1 MGLTPNLTGPV
12 GHYQRRTFPGS
23 HYTICQTVALLVPS
37 PAFTQMERRCDQQ
50 QVARSVSSEHPHVV
64 VSPHEGS
71 MEQQDAFFLPSME
84 LITAVAQPTP
94 DFTLSASKGQ
104 FREQAPHSMQA
115 SRSTILIFPLVRLR
129 TAWGQ
134 TRRQVPQP
142 VHFSR
147 SSFRVTTSF
156 RYTS

>member
-1 MGLTPNLTGPV
+1 MSGFILEENKRLDDG
-12 GHYQRRTFPGS
+12 GM
-23 HYTICQTVALLVPS
+23 VPLFH
-37 PAFTQMERRCDQQ
+37 PFKLPDQQ
-50 QVARSVSSEHPHVV
+50 QPVWLASQEHSDCF
-64 VSPHEGS
+64 VSPQEGS
-71 MEQQDAFFLPSME
+71 MKQQDAFFLPSIE

-94 DFTLSASKGQ
+94 VFTLSASTGQ

-115 SRSTILIFPLVRLR
+115 SRSAISIFPLVRLK

-142 VHFSR
+142 MHFSR
-147 SSFRVTTSF
+147 SSLSVTTSF